1 MNSLLASHCI
11 LVVSFT
17 GSFLKKTGSSSY
29 FSQPHLCLLSL
40 EQKLKNIYSQTY
52 KDIKMKKL
60 LLTIAALTIFTI
72 FNQSYS
78 QDKWSLELR
87 PGTNYATQNISD
99 ADLGLGF
106 GSEFN
111 IAYRFMPHLAAYA
124 GWSYNNFA
132 VDQSFAGSDASFEET
147 GYTFGF
153 QFIHPIGESNLSYLV
168 RIGGTYNHIEV
179 ENNDGDIIID
189 SGHGLGWQ
197 AEAGLVIPISE
208 KFSIM
213 PSVRYRSLNRN
224 IDINNTSTSVDLNYL
239 SVGVGLS
246 WSF

>member
-1 MNSLLASHCI
+1 
-11 LVVSFT
+11 
-17 GSFLKKTGSSSY
+17 
-29 FSQPHLCLLSL
+29 
-40 EQKLKNIYSQTY
+40 
-52 KDIKMKKL
+52 MKKL
-60 LLTIAALTIFTI
+60 LLTIVALTLLTS
-72 FNQSYS
+72 FNQPQA
-78 QDKWSLELR
+78 QDKWSLEFR
-87 PGTNYATQNISD
+87 PGVNYATQDIAD

-106 GSEFN
+106 GGELT

-132 VDQSFAGSDASFEET
+132 VDQSFAGSDANFEET

-153 QFIHPIGESNLSYLV
+153 QFIHPIGESSIKYLA
-168 RIGGTYNHIEV
+168 RIGGTYNHIEI

-197 AEAGLVIPISE
+197 AEAGLVIPLSD
-208 KFSIM
+208 KFSLLS
-213 PSVRYRSLNRN
+213 SVRYRSLNRN
-224 IDINNTSTSVDLNYL
+224 IDINDVSTSVNLNYL

>member
-1 MNSLLASHCI
+1 MKRSLITIIALI
-11 LVVSFT
+11 LLTV
-17 GSFLKKTGSSSY
+17 
-29 FSQPHLCLLSL
+29 FSQ
-40 EQKLKNIYSQTY
+40 
-52 KDIKMKKL
+52 
-60 LLTIAALTIFTI
+60 
-72 FNQSYS
+72 SYA
-78 QDKWSLELR
+78 QDKWGLELR
-87 PGTNYATQNISD
+87 PGVDYATQDILD

-106 GSEFN
+106 GAELT

-132 VDQSFAGSDASFEET
+132 VDQSFAGPDASFEET

-153 QFIHPIGESNLSYLV
+153 QFIHPIGESTLSYLV
-168 RIGGTYNHIEV
+168 RVGGTYNHIEI

-197 AEAGLVIPISE
+197 AEAGLVIPLGE
-208 KFSIM
+208 RFSLL
-213 PSVRYRSLNRN
+213 PSVRYRSLNR
-224 IDINNTSTSVDLNYL
+224 DIEIENENTSVNLNYL